1 MGFEYPGESEM
12 IIPVSDT
19 QAYKQFGNSVII
31 PMFTE
36 IAKAMAP
43 TVINQIAIEH
53 ENEKAA

>member
-1 MGFEYPGESEM
+1 M